1 MVIILGVMA
10 MFGATFTLPG
20 IAGIVLTIGMA
31 VDANVL
37 IFERIR
43 EELDRKIDVET
54 AVRLGYEK
62 ALSSIVD
69 ANITTLITCVVLYY
83 TATAEVKGFAVTLIV
98 GLLATMFTALFC
110 SRVAVDYYLSFGARG
125 LTMLPMKS
133 PTLCRWLYPNVNWV
147 SKARVLM
154 AVSVVLAIGGLTLV
168 ISRGEDLLDIEFRSG
183 TAVTFELAEGQTL
196 ALDQVRDRLDKIAGE
211 ANMPLMA
218 SEHATVVTV
227 GATQGSEASAFN
239 VAVLETNANA
249 VSDAIKKGF
258 EDVLDAQRPIAFSA
272 MGLENEAAPLA
283 TAPVYVIRHAQLG
296 DNIDRSGVVADVT
309 DYLGGVAI
317 VFDDMDPPPTLDELK
332 TRIERMRLQPGFDTL
347 GYRPS
352 SVIGLDLDTSH
363 QTDSAARYRSA
374 VVVTMDGVT
383 NYVDAPDTFNA
394 PDGLAATEWK
404 LLHAAARRDT
414 SLESV
419 SNFSSQ
425 VSRTMQQQA
434 IVALALS
441 LLAVVIYIWIRFG
454 SLRYGL
460 AAIAA
465 LVHDVL
471 IALGAVALA
480 GYIDDTA
487 LGGGADAQRL

>member
-1 MVIILGVMA
+1 MQYLLRTLNAGSLQGQLGDEPIYIKKFGPQLGQDNLRHGLEAAIWSLVFVALIIAVYYFFCGLVADAALFANMVIILGVMA

-43 EELDRKIDVET
+43 EELDRKVDVET

-110 SRVAVDYYLSFGARG
+110 SRVAVDYYLAFGARG

-147 SKARVLM
+147 GKARVLM

-183 TAVTFELAEGQTL
+183 TAVTFELAKGQTL
-196 ALDQVRDRLDKIAGE
+196 ALDQVRDRLDKVASE

-272 MGLENEAAPLA
+272 MGLENEAASLA
-283 TAPVYVIRHAQLG
+283 TAPVHVVRHAPV
-296 DNIDRSGVVADVT
+296 R
-309 DYLGGVAI
+309 
-317 VFDDMDPPPTLDELK
+317 
-332 TRIERMRLQPGFDTL
+332 
-347 GYRPS
+347 
-352 SVIGLDLDTSH
+352 
-363 QTDSAARYRSA
+363 
-374 VVVTMDGVT
+374 
-383 NYVDAPDTFNA
+383 
-394 PDGLAATEWK
+394 
-404 LLHAAARRDT
+404 
-414 SLESV
+414 
-419 SNFSSQ
+419 
-425 VSRTMQQQA
+425 
-434 IVALALS
+434 
-441 LLAVVIYIWIRFG
+441 
-454 SLRYGL
+454 
-460 AAIAA
+460 
-465 LVHDVL
+465 
-471 IALGAVALA
+471 
-480 GYIDDTA
+480 
-487 LGGGADAQRL
+487 